1 MSEISWIKL
10 AADVFDNRKIRQIE
24 AMPEGDTIIVIW
36 FKLLTLA
43 GKTND
48 GGRVYF
54 MEDVPYTEE
63 MLATAFGRPLMTV
76 KLALKVFAQFHMIE
90 FVDDIMCLPGWE
102 KYQSVEGMEKVR
114 ELARLRKQRQRAKL
128 KELPDG
134 SNLPNLGENEQMSRD
149 SPVTVTPGHAIDKD
163 IDKEIDIDI
172 YKKESPTEIRKK
184 NKTGARFA
192 PPSVDEVKE
201 YIREK
206 GYSVDA
212 EEFYAHYESN
222 GWIVGKT
229 PMKNWKAAVVT
240 WQKRHEKDKPK
251 PAAQAPAYKRFDDRF

>member
-43 GKTND
+43 GRTND

-54 MEDVPYTEE
+54 MRDMPYTEE
-63 MLATAFGRPLMTV
+63 MLAAAFGRSLMII
-76 KLALKVFAQFHMIE
+76 KLALKVFQQYHMIE
-90 FVDDIMCLPGWE
+90 IIDDIIMLPGWE
-102 KYQSVEGMEKVR
+102 EYQNVEGLQRAR
-114 ELARLRKQRQRAKL
+114 ELARLRKQKQRANQKL
-128 KELPDG
+128 LSDG
-134 SNLPNLGENEQMSRD
+134 KNGHAESRDMSRD
-149 SPVTVTPGHAIDKD
+149 VTLLDIDKD
-163 IDKEIDIDI
+163 IDIKEIPKGI
-172 YKKESPTEIRKK
+172 KKSVT
-184 NKTGARFA
+184 RFT

-212 EEFYAHYESN
+212 EAFCAYYDSN
-222 GWIVGKT
+222 GWKVGRN
-229 PMKNWKAAVVT
+229 PMRDWKRALVT
-240 WQKRHEKDKPK
+240 WHKRRQDDKK
-251 PAAQAPAYKRFDDRF
+251 QPATPAPAYKRFDDRF

>member
-43 GKTND
+43 GRTND

-54 MEDVPYTEE
+54 MRDMPYTEE
-63 MLATAFGRPLMTV
+63 MLAAAFGRSLMII
-76 KLALKVFAQFHMIE
+76 KLALKVFQQYHMIE
-90 FVDDIMCLPGWE
+90 IIDDIIMLPGWE
-102 KYQSVEGMEKVR
+102 EYQNIEGLQRAR
-114 ELARLRKQRQRAKL
+114 ELARLRKQKQRANQKL
-128 KELPDG
+128 LSDG
-134 SNLPNLGENEQMSRD
+134 KNGHAESRDMSRD
-149 SPVTVTPGHAIDKD
+149 VTPLDIDKD
-163 IDKEIDIDI
+163 IDIKEIPKGI
-172 YKKESPTEIRKK
+172 KKSVT
-184 NKTGARFA
+184 RFT

-251 PAAQAPAYKRFDDRF
+251 PAAQAPNYKRFDDRF